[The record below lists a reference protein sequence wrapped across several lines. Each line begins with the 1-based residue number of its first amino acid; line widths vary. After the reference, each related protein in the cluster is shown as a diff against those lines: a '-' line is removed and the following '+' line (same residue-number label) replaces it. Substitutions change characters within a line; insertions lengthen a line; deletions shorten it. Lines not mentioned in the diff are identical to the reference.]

1 MDTWWLQSLLAGGK
15 SPHNYITS
23 DMSSND
29 RTVTQLSE
37 VGRKLMDYLYSFNP
51 TVQHT
56 FLEPYIVEFDRVMD
70 RDDLIRALG
79 LSIGLWIEVGRAETA
94 ADIFIDKLVDVITNL
109 GELVYIES
117 ATLPIDDLPS
127 VPYIV
132 GMDRDQFRNWISD
145 TNRNVEDI
153 LYQDRLYLLGR
164 LVAEAKEKM
173 RRSI

>member
-1 MDTWWLQSLLAGGK
+1 MDTWWLQSLLAGSK
-15 SPHNYITS
+15 QPKNYITS
-23 DMSSND
+23 NASSDD
-29 RTVTQLSE
+29 RTITQLSD
-37 VGRKLMDYLYSFNP
+37 VARNLMDYLYSFSP

-56 FLEPYIVEFDRVMD
+56 FLEPYIVEFDRIMD

-79 LSIGLWIEVGRAETA
+79 SSIGLWIEVGRAETA

-109 GELVYIES
+109 GELVYVES
-117 ATLPIDDLPS
+117 PTLPIDDLPS

-145 TNRNVEDI
+145 SNRDVEDV

-164 LVAEAKEKM
+164 LVAAAKDAM
-173 RRSI
+173 QRSI